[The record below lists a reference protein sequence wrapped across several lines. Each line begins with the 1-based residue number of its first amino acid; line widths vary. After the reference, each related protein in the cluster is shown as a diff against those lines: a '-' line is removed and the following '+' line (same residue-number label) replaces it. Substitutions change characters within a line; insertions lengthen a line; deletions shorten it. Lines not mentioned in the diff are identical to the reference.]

1 MTPPYASPRSGAL
14 PRELPRELLTG
25 TATSTRPRLD
35 SQHSL
40 AVPSGEELLAA
51 ARAAALRATT
61 DSPKKRRPRRGGIP
75 RLLMAVTA
83 ACVLVAAVIAGVVAL
98 RAATPPDR
106 STALATIAGYFDALK
121 ARDFNQAWQ
130 FVAQS
135 RSSNTAQASF
145 VNGLTSDD
153 ARYGR
158 VLTYSITQ
166 IEAGNSGQASAQV
179 EVTRVQAPT
188 QPMTYAVVL
197 TQYGGNTW
205 LINSVSTA

>member
-25 TATSTRPRLD
+25 TAISTRPRLD

-61 DSPKKRRPRRGGIP
+61 DSPKKRGPRRLRIP

-83 ACVLVAAVIAGVVAL
+83 LCVLVAAVIAGMVAL

-106 STALATIAGYFDALK
+106 STAQATISGYFEALK
-121 ARDFNQAWQ
+121 AQDYNRAWQ

-135 RSSNTAQASF
+135 RSSDTAQASF
-145 VNGLTSDD
+145 VSGLTSDD

-158 VLTYSITQ
+158 VLTYSIMP

-179 EVTRVQAPT
+179 AVTRAQAPAQT
-188 QPMTYAVVL
+188 ITYAVEL
-197 TQYGGNTW
+197 TQYGDNTW
-205 LINSVSTA
+205 LINSVTNA